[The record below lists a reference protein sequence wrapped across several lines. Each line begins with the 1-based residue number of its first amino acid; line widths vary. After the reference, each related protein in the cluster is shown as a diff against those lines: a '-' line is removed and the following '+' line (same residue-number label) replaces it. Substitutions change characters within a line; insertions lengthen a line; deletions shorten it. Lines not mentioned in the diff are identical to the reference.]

1 MAAPIYLRS
10 LQALELAVRHGSF
23 VMAAANLGVT
33 PAAVGQRVKALED
46 YLGVELLVRGRSG
59 VRASPSLVSALP
71 HLQRAF
77 AALEATAQELELQK
91 ACELH
96 IAAASDFAELWLRPR
111 LGGFRAAH
119 PNILF
124 SINGEGDAPP
134 RLGRVD
140 CEISFGARCVDGSSD
155 LLFRD
160 YVLPVTSP
168 ENAERTSLADS
179 RTRLEGFPL
188 LHLDFYKDDPAGL
201 SWSDWVEANGASRTA
216 PERGMRFQRIGAAL
230 DAVAAHAGV
239 SLCGLALITDLLAAG
254 QIALPF
260 PIDTGRWSQHGFV
273 ARYRKDI
280 AGRRHIERF
289 RDWLAEEARATERR
303 LKALLPHT
311 ISEGEP
317 EAGERMPAPIPIA

>member
-1 MAAPIYLRS
+1 MTAPTYLRS

-23 VMAAANLGVT
+23 VLAAADLGVT

-59 VRASPSLVSALP
+59 VRPAPSLASALP
-71 HLQRAF
+71 HLRQAF
-77 AALEATAQELELQK
+77 AALEATTQELELQK
-91 ACELH
+91 GRELH

-140 CEISFGARCVDGSSD
+140 CEISFAAPREDPFSD

-168 ENAERTSLADS
+168 ENAERTSRADS
-179 RTRLEGFPL
+179 QIRLEGFPL
-188 LHLDFYKDDPAGL
+188 IHLDFYKDDPAGL
-201 SWSDWVEANGASRTA
+201 SWPDWVLANGASRTA
-216 PERGMRFQRIGAAL
+216 PERGMRFQRIKAAL

-239 SLCGLALITDLLAAG
+239 SLCGLTLITDLLADG
-254 QIALPF
+254 RIALPF
-260 PIDTGRWSQHGFV
+260 PIETGRWSEHGFV
-273 ARYRKDI
+273 SRFREDI

-289 RDWLAEEARATERR
+289 RAWLAEEGRATDAK
-303 LKALLPHT
+303 LKALC
-311 ISEGEP
+311 G
-317 EAGERMPAPIPIA
+317 

>member
-1 MAAPIYLRS
+1 MAAPTYLRS

-23 VMAAANLGVT
+23 VLAAADLGVT

-59 VRASPSLVSALP
+59 VRPAPSLASALP
-71 HLQRAF
+71 HLREAF
-77 AALEATAQELELQK
+77 AALEATTRELELQK
-91 ACELH
+91 GCELH

-119 PNILF
+119 PNVLF

-140 CEISFGARCVDGSSD
+140 CEISFGAPREDPFSD

-168 ENAERTSLADS
+168 ENAERTSRTDS
-179 RTRLEGFPL
+179 QIRLEGFPL
-188 LHLDFYKDDPAGL
+188 IHLDFYKDDPAGL
-201 SWSDWVEANGASRTA
+201 SWPDWVRANGASRTA
-216 PERGMRFQRIGAAL
+216 PERGMRFQRVKAAL

-239 SLCGLALITDLLAAG
+239 SLCGLALITDLLADG
-254 QIALPF
+254 RIALPF
-260 PIDTGRWSQHGFV
+260 PIGMGRWSEHGFV
-273 ARYRKDI
+273 SRFRKDI
-280 AGRRHIERF
+280 AGRRHVERF
-289 RDWLAEEARATERR
+289 RAWLAEEGRATDAK
-303 LKALLPHT
+303 LKAL
-311 ISEGEP
+311 
-317 EAGERMPAPIPIA
+317 AVDAVDAA